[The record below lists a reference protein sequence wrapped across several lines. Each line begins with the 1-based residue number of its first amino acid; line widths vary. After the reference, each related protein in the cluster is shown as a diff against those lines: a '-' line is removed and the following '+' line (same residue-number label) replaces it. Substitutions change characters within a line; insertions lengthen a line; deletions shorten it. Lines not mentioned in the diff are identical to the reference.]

1 MFMDVKVQAIDKNNV
16 APASSSSHLKAL
28 YVLDIFVIL
37 VMGCLLYYGASW
49 QIFRPYTDAAKYDCY
64 AAAFWHGI
72 PDLHWFPNGQCNF
85 ITNTAASSHAAF
97 INGMQRYGFPAP
109 LIQFVASQSNS
120 QPFHALPHE
129 YPFLTLIPFSFGL
142 IVPIA
147 WSQVAFAIGMILIA
161 ALIYIMLARFRS
173 RRAAIASAFY
183 LVAGCWATAAGRYDL
198 FPAILT
204 LGAVILAAKERWKW
218 AFAFLA
224 LATLLK
230 YYPALLL
237 PPFLIAQR
245 RSTGL
250 KWSDWRLWVPS
261 GVFVAVCVVL
271 MGVSLLLS
279 VEGTLGPFG
288 YFGSRP
294 VQVESFASSLI
305 WLSSL
310 IRPQHLQFVYTFGS
324 LNVLSSRAGL
334 FSALI
339 SLSLVL
345 GLLYTFWLQW
355 RAKIDLATSVL
366 LVLLIIM
373 ITGKVFSPQYLI
385 WILPLVAYVGESDW
399 RWILSWGVIGL
410 LTTWIYPTIYT
421 MAPLVHVAEI
431 PVFYPV
437 VTTRNLVLLGFIV
450 WLLVRSACQ
459 LPQVENVALDNQGQD
474 VAGPA

>member
-1 MFMDVKVQAIDKNNV
+1 MDVKIRAIDKNTEV
-16 APASSSSHLKAL
+16 STSPGGHLRAL
-28 YVLDIFVIL
+28 YVLDIFIIL

-64 AAAFWHGI
+64 AAAFWHGV
-72 PDLHWFPNGQCNF
+72 PDLHWFSAGQCNF
-85 ITNTAASSHAAF
+85 ITKTEASSHAAF
-97 INGMQRYGFPAP
+97 INGMRHYGIPTP
-109 LIQFVASQSNS
+109 LINFVASQSTD
-120 QPFHALPHE
+120 QPLRALPHE

-142 IVPIA
+142 LVPIA

-161 ALIYIMLARFRS
+161 ALIYLILARFRS
-173 RRAAIASAFY
+173 RRAAIACAFY

-204 LGAVILAAKERWKW
+204 LGAVVLAAKERWKW

-230 YYPALLL
+230 YYPVLLL

-245 RSTGL
+245 KSMGL
-250 KWSDWRLWVPS
+250 KWSDRRLWIPF

-271 MGVSLLLS
+271 MGLSLLLS
-279 VEGTLGPFG
+279 AEGTLGPFG
-288 YFGSRP
+288 YFGERP

-310 IRPQHLQFVYTFGS
+310 IRPQHLQFAYTFGS
-324 LNVLSSRAGL
+324 LNVLSSRASL

-339 SLSLVL
+339 SLALVL

-355 RAKIDLATSVL
+355 RSKIDLATSTV

-385 WILPLVAYVGESDW
+385 WILPLVAYVGEGDW
-399 RWILSWGVIGL
+399 RWVLSWGLIGL

-421 MAPLVHVAEI
+421 MAPIIHVAEV
-431 PVFYPV
+431 PAFYPV
-437 VTTRNLVLLGFIV
+437 VTTRNLVLLGFII
-450 WLLVRSACQ
+450 WLLVYSARQ
-459 LPQVENVALDNQGQD
+459 QPQVENVVPDSQGHD
-474 VAGPA
+474 VANLA

>member
-1 MFMDVKVQAIDKNNV
+1 MFMDVKIRAIDKKTV
-16 APASSSSHLKAL
+16 VSTSPGSHPRVL
-28 YVLDIFVIL
+28 YVLDILIIL

-64 AAAFWHGI
+64 AAAFWHGVS
-72 PDLHWFPNGQCNF
+72 DLHWFPAGQCSF
-85 ITNTAASSHAAF
+85 ITNTVASSHTAF
-97 INGMQRYGFPAP
+97 INGMRHYGLPAP
-109 LIQFVASQSNS
+109 LIQFVASQSTN
-120 QPFHALPHE
+120 QHLRALPHE
-129 YPFLTLIPFSFGL
+129 YPFLALIPFSFGL
-142 IVPIA
+142 LVPIA
-147 WSQVAFAIGMILIA
+147 WSQVVFAIGMILIA
-161 ALIYIMLARFRS
+161 ALIYIVLARFRS
-173 RRAAIASAFY
+173 RRAAIACAFY
-183 LVAGCWATAAGRYDL
+183 LVAGCWATAAGRFDL

-204 LGAVILAAKERWKW
+204 LGAVVLAARERWKW

-230 YYPALLL
+230 YYPVLLL
-237 PPFLIAQR
+237 PPFLIEQR
-245 RSTGL
+245 RSMGL
-250 KWSDWRLWVPS
+250 KWSDRHLWVPF

-271 MGVSLLLS
+271 MGLSLLLS

-288 YFGSRP
+288 YFGARP

-305 WLSSL
+305 WLSTL

-324 LNVLSSRAGL
+324 LNVLSSRASL

-339 SLSLVL
+339 SVALIA

-355 RAKIDLATSVL
+355 RAKIDLATSTV
-366 LVLLIIM
+366 LVLLIVM

-399 RWILSWGVIGL
+399 RWVLCWGAIGL

-421 MAPLVHVAEI
+421 MVPIVHVAE
-431 PVFYPV
+431 VSTFYPV

-450 WLLVRSACQ
+450 WLLVRSARQ
-459 LPQVENVALDNQGQD
+459 QPLLGDAELDKQERD
-474 VAGPA
+474 VVNPA

>member
-1 MFMDVKVQAIDKNNV
+1 MDVKIRAIDKNTEE
-16 APASSSSHLKAL
+16 PSSPGGHSRAL
-28 YVLDIFVIL
+28 YVLDILVIL

-72 PDLHWFPNGQCNF
+72 SDLHWFPAGQCNF
-85 ITNTAASSHAAF
+85 ITNTVASSHTAF
-97 INGMQRYGFPAP
+97 INGMRHYSIPAP
-109 LIQFVASQSNS
+109 LIHFVASQSIN
-120 QPFHALPHE
+120 QPLRALPHE
-129 YPFLTLIPFSFGL
+129 YPFLALIPFSFGL

-161 ALIYIMLARFRS
+161 ALIYFILARFRS
-173 RRAAIASAFY
+173 RRAAIACAFY

-204 LGAVILAAKERWKW
+204 LGAVVLAARERWKW
-218 AFAFLA
+218 AFTFLA

-230 YYPALLL
+230 YYPVLLL

-250 KWSDWRLWVPS
+250 KWSDWRLWVPC
-261 GVFVAVCVVL
+261 GVFVAVCVVS

-324 LNVLSSRAGL
+324 LNVLSSRAEL

-339 SLSLVL
+339 SLALIL

-355 RAKIDLATSVL
+355 RARIDLPASVL

-421 MAPLVHVAEI
+421 MAPIIHVAEI

-450 WLLVRSACQ
+450 CLLVYSARRQSQ
-459 LPQVENVALDNQGQD
+459 LRDVALDNQARNA
-474 VAGPA
+474 VNHA